1 MPLQPD
7 DGQQSEDS
15 GKGVVWPTTIF
26 NLAGEWKVHFVD
38 SNVFPLSR
46 SLSHT
51 HTLSVAS
58 FRSCV
63 QSGFFLWHLVW
74 LSVMQLRHY
83 LFIGTLNPMLN
94 RLADNDS
101 ALGKPHAC
109 THTKA

>member
-46 SLSHT
+46 SLALTHT
-51 HTLSVAS
+51 HTLSGQFQELCAVGVLPVAS
-58 FRSCV
+58 GVAVC
-63 QSGFFLWHLVW
+63 HAAE
-74 LSVMQLRHY
+74 
-83 LFIGTLNPMLN
+83 TLPLHRNTE
-94 RLADNDS
+94 
-101 ALGKPHAC
+101 PHAQP
-109 THTKA
+109 AGRQRLSPG